1 MAQKPD
7 PNTKEAHPSV
17 GEHRMTM
24 EDWLGA
30 FPVVMITRLLQSN
43 AHREASQDV
52 TQPGN
57 RQGEPSS

>member
-43 AHREASQDV
+43 AHREA
-52 TQPGN
+52 
-57 RQGEPSS
+57 